1 MPLPEM
7 LIGKIKSIPAAAFVK
22 LDGTVLPVS
31 EDTVWLVYTGSVTV
45 KLKEA
50 AGGNK
55 ESSVDLAVLN
65 RGAVIPGIAD
75 FSSSAVLEF
84 EAEQDATILGIKTA
98 DFINF
103 LESNSQPELFVEIF
117 CEFVSYL
124 SEELNSYFRA
134 DTEVNDSDINILQ
147 SGGVLVSNNYCVYR
161 LEEGQA
167 DYFASGYSDSPV
179 GTLFFVTPYSWIYA
193 PVKTRLKR
201 QVSADFKQLQDGVKI
216 FLEQLLEIGNDLYF
230 TEHGLSR
237 RLQIMR
243 ENKNADDARRIKT
256 DLTSILSRDDFVFR
270 SKVHFPLQ
278 AAMEIIGKHIK
289 VKFVKPNVKKDSL
302 HSNPIIEWALASN
315 VQYRKVTLEDG
326 WWREDSGVML
336 GFKRCRSSEYEQDIV
351 TSSQPLVLLPQT
363 NGNYIAID
371 PAEGRRFVVTEKE
384 AEDIHVLAYYFFK
397 SFPQREVDVG
407 DLLRWIVR
415 GQGYTLL
422 AILVC
427 SIIIGIVG
435 VIPAMVMSYL
445 FNEVL
450 PFAMKSELVQFTIL
464 LVVVSVTVLTF
475 NVIQSFCTQRLEG
488 MADLSLE
495 AAIWDRIVRQKPNFF
510 RKFSTGDLVN
520 RANGINSLRSIITG
534 STLSALFAVFMSI
547 PSMVYLFILNLR
559 LALVAI
565 VLIII
570 FTVIR
575 LIFGYVAYTF
585 QRRVPKYNG
594 LLQDYVLQL
603 IISIEKIRS
612 TFSSASMLK
621 GWSHLFTEKSK
632 LAYSA
637 SFFSQIAGTAATI
650 LPQVATFFIY
660 GMGIYW
666 MDAKS
671 DATSMNTGTFVS
683 FLSAFMVVNS
693 SLSRTAGALLQL
705 LSAQP
710 FLKRLE
716 PILKSIPADWREG
729 TAIDHIKGRID
740 VSHVSFHYP
749 GSDRMIL
756 DDVSFT
762 VEPGEFVALVGKSG
776 TGKSTLLRLLLAFED
791 MQSGAILYD
800 NYDISEVDIGQLRRQ
815 FGVVLQRDGLMLA
828 DIFTN
833 ISSGNSNCTLGKAW
847 NAAEMAGIAEDIKS
861 MPMQMHT
868 LVSDGGS
875 TISGGQAQRI
885 MLARALANDPRIL
898 FLDEATNALD
908 NKVQDSVSRNLDK
921 LGITRVVI
929 AHRLSTIINADK
941 IIVLDKGKIVQIG
954 KYQELAAK
962 PGLFKELIERQQASA

>member
-1 MPLPEM
+1 MPLPEV
-7 LIGKIKSIPAAAFVK
+7 LIGKIKSIPAEAFIPFE
-22 LDGTVLPVS
+22 GTILPVA

-45 KLKEA
+45 RLKEA
-50 AGGNK
+50 AEVNND
-55 ESSVDLAVLN
+55 SSVDLAVFN

-75 FSSSAVLEF
+75 FASSAVLEF
-84 EAEQDATILGIKTA
+84 EAEQDAVIRGIRIS
-98 DFINF
+98 DFVDF
-103 LESNSQPELFVEIF
+103 LKSNAQPELLVEIYS
-117 CEFVSYL
+117 EFVSYL
-124 SEELNSYFRA
+124 SEELNSYFRV
-134 DTEVNDSDINILQ
+134 DTEVNDSDSNVLQ
-147 SGGVLVSNNYCVYR
+147 PGEVLVSNNYCVYR

-167 DYFASGYSDSPV
+167 DYFSSGYSDSPV
-179 GTLFFVTPYSWIYA
+179 GMLFFVTPYSWIYS
-193 PVKTRLKR
+193 PVITRLKLET
-201 QVSADFKQLQDGVKI
+201 SPEYTKLQEGLSNFI
-216 FLEQLLEIGNDLYF
+216 RQLLAIGEDLYF
-230 TEHGLSR
+230 TAHGLSR

-243 ENKNADDARRIKT
+243 ENRNADDAHRIKSE
-256 DLTSILSRDDFVFR
+256 LTSILSRSDFAFR

-278 AAMEIIGKHIK
+278 AAMEIIGKNIK
-289 VKFVKPNVKKDSL
+289 VKFIKPKVKKDSL

-326 WWREDSGVML
+326 WWRQDSGVML
-336 GFKRCRSSEYEQDIV
+336 GFRRHRSSEYELDIV
-351 TSSQPLVLLPQT
+351 TSSQPLVLLPQV

-371 PAEGRRFVVTEKE
+371 PAGGKRFVVTEKE
-384 AEDIHVLAYYFFK
+384 AEGIHVLAYYFFK
-397 SFPQREVDVG
+397 SFPQREIGVG

-415 GQGYTLL
+415 GQGYILL
-422 AILVC
+422 TILFC
-427 SIIIGIVG
+427 SIVIGLVG
-435 VIPAMVMSYL
+435 VIPSMVMSYL
-445 FNEVL
+445 FNDVL

-464 LVVVSVTVLTF
+464 LAVVSVTVLTF
-475 NVIQSFCTQRLEG
+475 NVVQSFCTQRLEG

-559 LALVAI
+559 LALVAM

-575 LIFGYVAYTF
+575 LIFGYVSFTF
-585 QRRVPKYNG
+585 QRQVPKYNG

-603 IISIEKIRS
+603 IIAIEKIRS

-621 GWSHLFTEKSK
+621 GWSHLFTAKSK

-637 SFFSQIAGTAATI
+637 SFFSQIAGTASTI

-666 MDAKS
+666 MDTKS

-693 SLSRTAGALLQL
+693 SLTRTAGALLQL
-705 LSAQP
+705 LNAQP

-729 TAIDHIKGRID
+729 TEIEHIKGRID

-749 GSDRMIL
+749 GSERMIL

-833 ISSGNSNCTLGKAW
+833 ISSGNSNCSLGKAW
-847 NAAEMAGIAEDIKS
+847 NAAEMSGIADDIKA

-908 NKVQDSVSRNLDK
+908 NKVQDNVSRNLDK

-941 IIVLDKGKIVQIG
+941 IIVLDKGKIVQVG
-954 KYQELAAK
+954 KYQELAAQ